1 MGSWSIKGNLVN
13 NGRCPKCTLKIPCKH
28 YERVE
33 DLPQVVQKTVSSV
46 TSKALPP
53 LPPPTKTDENIVP
66 KITAGGQRKQEILDS
81 LMQAEN
87 DPITASLVQS
97 YLRRQ
102 NPGVLPSSAIPAQS
116 SSTLPQNVEVR
127 LQRNNGT
134 LQSAGA

>member
-1 MGSWSIKGNLVN
+1 VGSWSIKGNLVN

-33 DLPQVVQKTVSSV
+33 DFPHVVQKTVSSV